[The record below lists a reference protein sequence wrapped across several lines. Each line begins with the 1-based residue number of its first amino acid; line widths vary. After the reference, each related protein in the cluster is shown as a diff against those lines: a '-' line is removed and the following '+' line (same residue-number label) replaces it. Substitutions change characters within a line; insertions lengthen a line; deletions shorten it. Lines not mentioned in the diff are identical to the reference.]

1 MPTPL
6 IVNDPVVVEI
16 SFTGIRI
23 SFCAD
28 ALAAKPA
35 ESMAVLSQ
43 LATAL
48 LVKLAPAAS
57 SSAGNAV
64 PFNFKAPFAITVIVP
79 VPLFVKLGK
88 APPLNRASAVTTELP
103 SSRVSITALAVLPRD
118 QLWSL

>member
-16 SFTGIRI
+16 SFTGIE
-23 SFCAD
+23 FHF
-28 ALAAKPA
+28 ALMRWRLNPL
-35 ESMAVLSQ
+35 SQAVLSQ

-48 LVKLAPAAS
+48 LVKLAPAAG

-64 PFNFKAPFAITVIVP
+64 PFSFKAPFAITVIVP

-88 APPLNRASAVTTELP
+88 APPLNRASAVTTGAIF
-103 SSRVSITALAVLPRD
+103 SGIDYGFGSAA
-118 QLWSL
+118 